1 MSNLN
6 QPIAWK
12 HLRYVLILFSPLW
25 IGSAIL
31 FGAAGIGYSMV
42 SRDYWSASQPMVLRD
57 ETTGAADRLGRFASQ
72 TELKAAQETIL
83 EMARNLEVVTAA
95 LKAIGP
101 PSGSPANWPTSTTVA
116 STAKKL
122 VNVRAPRGGEFGG
135 SDMFYLQVEQDSP
148 ERARQFCEALFDSL
162 TQQMRQVRQVRAD
175 SLIAELTH
183 AKALAQE
190 RLKTAADSMRE
201 IEVNFGSDLGE
212 LRNLTEAI
220 NGEGANRRAM
230 EDTIKE
236 LQIAELELEKL
247 HSLKVFLTRGLS
259 DPNHLLVSGA
269 DLLTRQPS
277 LQRLK
282 DGLID
287 AQLAR
292 SKLSGN
298 MRPDHPKIKT
308 AEIAEVAIIQAIEEE
323 IGSVLQS
330 MEPMIKIETE
340 RVERLTAKRNDL
352 EKRLERLA
360 DIRTN
365 YSRYASEV
373 KHRTTLLEQAERAL
387 TDAEASRS
395 AAVSTNL
402 IAKLG
407 PVTVSDNPVGPSTKI
422 LAVGG
427 GAAGMIIGLGVV
439 FLVAPG
445 PKQPSFGRRWSDRLR
460 NGRATD
466 QPAMAGQLNATADST
481 ATTVDRR
488 LQGDAAVPGVN
499 YNPPPPGFEA
509 NANRTADRGV
519 ERQWV
524 DRRAPS

>member
-1 MSNLN
+1 MSNIN

-25 IGSAIL
+25 IGCAIL
-31 FGAAGIGYSMV
+31 FAAAGIGYSIV

-57 ETTGAADRLGRFASQ
+57 EATGAVDRLGRFASQ
-72 TELKAAQETIL
+72 TELKVAQETVL

-101 PSGSPANWPTSTTVA
+101 PSGSSEKNWPSTSAVVG
-116 STAKKL
+116 TATKL

-135 SDMFYLQVEQDSP
+135 SDMFYLQVQQDSP
-148 ERARQFCEALFDSL
+148 ERAQAFCEALFDSL

-183 AKALAQE
+183 AKSLAQE

-201 IEVNFGSDLGE
+201 IEIKFGSDLGE

-236 LQIAELELEKL
+236 LQIAELEVEKL
-247 HSLKVFLTRGLS
+247 YSLKAFLTRGLS

-292 SKLSGN
+292 SNMSGN
-298 MRPDHPKIKT
+298 LRADHPRIKT
-308 AEIAEVAIIQAIEEE
+308 AEIAEAAILQAIKEE
-323 IGSVLQS
+323 IVSVLQS
-330 MEPMIKIETE
+330 MEPMIKLETE

-352 EKRLERLA
+352 ESRLEKLA
-360 DIRTN
+360 DIRTK

-373 KHRTTLLEQAERAL
+373 KHRTVLLEQAERAL

-402 IAKLG
+402 VAKLG

-422 LAVGG
+422 LALGG
-427 GAAGMIIGLGVV
+427 GAAGMIIGLGMV

-445 PKQPSFGRRWSDRLR
+445 PKSQSFGRRWSDRLR

-466 QPAMAGQLNATADST
+466 QPTLIVHPQLIDQTICTDQTIETSVERCSQ
-481 ATTVDRR
+481 VD
-488 LQGDAAVPGVN
+488 GTIPGVN
-499 YNPPPPGFEA
+499 FNPPPPGIDGA
-509 NANRTADRGV
+509 ASRHWV
-519 ERQWV
+519 ER
-524 DRRAPS
+524 RRQS

>member
-1 MSNLN
+1 MSNIN

-12 HLRYVLILFSPLW
+12 HLRNVLLLFSPLW
-25 IGSAIL
+25 VGCAIL
-31 FGAAGIGYSMV
+31 FSAAGVGYSRV

-57 ETTGAADRLGRFASQ
+57 ETTGAVERLGRFGSQ

-83 EMARNLEVVTAA
+83 EIARNYEVVTAA

-101 PSGSPANWPTSTTVA
+101 PPGNPSGTWPSVA
-116 STAKKL
+116 VVEGTARKH

-135 SDMFYLQVEQDSP
+135 SDMFYLQVQQDSP
-148 ERARQFCEALFDSL
+148 ERAQQFCDALFDSL
-162 TQQMRQVRQVRAD
+162 AEQMRQVRQVRGD
-175 SLIAELTH
+175 SLIAELNH

-190 RLKTAADSMRE
+190 RLKTAADNMRE
-201 IEVNFGSDLGE
+201 IEMNFGSDLGE

-220 NGEGANRRAM
+220 NGEGANRRAL
-230 EDTIKE
+230 EDAGKE

-247 HSLKVFLTRGLS
+247 ISLRDFLTRGLS

-292 SKLSGN
+292 SKLSGT

-308 AEIAEVAIIQAIEEE
+308 AETAEIAIIQAIKEE
-323 IGSVLQS
+323 IASVLES
-330 MEPMIKIETE
+330 MQPMIKIETE
-340 RVERLTAKRNDL
+340 RVERLSAKRDNL
-352 EKRLERLA
+352 ETRLERLA
-360 DIRTN
+360 EIRTV
-365 YSRYASEV
+365 YSRYVSEV

-402 IAKLG
+402 LVRLG
-407 PVTVSDNPVGPSTKI
+407 PVTVSDHPVGPSTKM
-422 LAVGG
+422 LAAGG
-427 GAAGMIIGLGVV
+427 GTAGVLIGLGIV

-466 QPAMAGQLNATADST
+466 AIPHEVALQGGTPRVERPFVERPFVERSG
-481 ATTVDRR
+481 VDRR
-488 LQGDAAVPGVN
+488 RDA
-499 YNPPPPGFEA
+499 
-509 NANRTADRGV
+509 RTAREG
-519 ERQWV
+519 
-524 DRRAPS
+524 

>member
-1 MSNLN
+1 MSNIN

-31 FGAAGIGYSMV
+31 FAVAGLGYSMI

-57 ETTGAADRLGRFASQ
+57 EATGAVDRLGRFASQ

-95 LKAIGP
+95 LKQI
-101 PSGSPANWPTSTTVA
+101 GSPTGKSSTNWPTAATVA
-116 STAKKL
+116 STAKRL

-148 ERARQFCEALFDSL
+148 ERALEFCEALFDSL

-201 IEVNFGSDLGE
+201 IEVKFGSDLGE
-212 LRNLTEAI
+212 LRNLTETI
-220 NGEGANRRAM
+220 NGEGANRRAV

-287 AQLAR
+287 AQLSR

-308 AEIAEVAIIQAIEEE
+308 AEIAELAIIQAIKEE

-330 MEPMIKIETE
+330 MEPVLKIETE
-340 RVERLTAKRNDL
+340 RVERLTAKQDNL
-352 EKRLERLA
+352 EGRLGRLA
-360 DIRTN
+360 DIRTK

-373 KHRTTLLEQAERAL
+373 KHRTTLLEQAERSL

-402 IAKLG
+402 VAKLG
-407 PVTVSDNPVGPSTKI
+407 PVTVSENPNGPSAKI
-422 LAVGG
+422 LAFGG
-427 GAAGMIIGLGVV
+427 GAAGMIVGLGMV

-445 PKQPSFGRRWSDRLR
+445 PQQPSFGRRWSDRMR
-460 NGRATD
+460 NGRSTD
-466 QPAMAGQLNATADST
+466 QPVSTDDANVATSSPSSV
-481 ATTVDRR
+481 VDRR
-488 LQGDAAVPGVN
+488 SGGAAKPPGVN
-499 YNPPPPGFEA
+499 FNPPPRGYEGDSIRPG
-509 NANRTADRGV
+509 G
-519 ERQWV
+519 
-524 DRRAPS
+524 DRRSRS

>member
-1 MSNLN
+1 MSNIN

-31 FGAAGIGYSMV
+31 FAAAGIGYSMV

-57 ETTGAADRLGRFASQ
+57 EATGAVDRLGRFASQ

-95 LKAIGP
+95 LKKVGP
-101 PSGSPANWPTSTTVA
+101 PNGRPSTSWPTAAMVA
-116 STAKKL
+116 STAKRL

-148 ERARQFCEALFDSL
+148 KRAHDFCVALFDSL
-162 TQQMRQVRQVRAD
+162 TQQLRQVRQVRAD

-190 RLKTAADSMRE
+190 RLKTAADHMRE
-201 IEVNFGSDLGE
+201 IEINFGSDLGE
-212 LRNLTEAI
+212 LRNLTETI

-230 EDTIKE
+230 EDTLKE

-247 HSLKVFLTRGLS
+247 HSLKEFLTRGLS

-298 MRPDHPKIKT
+298 MRSDHPKIKT
-308 AEIAEVAIIQAIEEE
+308 AEIAEVAIIRAIEEE

-340 RVERLTAKRNDL
+340 RVERLTAKRNDF
-352 EKRLERLA
+352 ESRLERLA

-373 KHRTTLLEQAERAL
+373 KHRTALLEQAERAL

-407 PVTVSDNPVGPSTKI
+407 PVTVSDKPVGPSAKI

-427 GAAGMIIGLGVV
+427 GAAGMIVGLGMV

-445 PKQPSFGRRWSDRLR
+445 PSQPSFGRRWSDRMR

-466 QPAMAGQLNATADST
+466 QPKVAENPSVEIASSDPMI
-481 ATTVDRR
+481 DRR
-488 LQGDAAVPGVN
+488 ARETTSPPGVN
-499 YNPPPPGFEA
+499 FNPPPSGYGNGTIRPSG
-509 NANRTADRGV
+509 
-519 ERQWV
+519 

>member
-1 MSNLN
+1 MSHIN

-12 HLRYVLILFSPLW
+12 HLRSVLILFSPLW

-31 FGAAGIGYSMV
+31 FAVAGIGYSMI

-57 ETTGAADRLGRFASQ
+57 EATGAVDRLGRFASQ

-83 EMARNLEVVTAA
+83 EMARNLEVITAA
-95 LKAIGP
+95 LKQIGP
-101 PSGSPANWPTSTTVA
+101 PAGTSSTNWPTAATVA
-116 STAKKL
+116 STAKYL

-148 ERARQFCEALFDSL
+148 ERASAFCEALFDSL

-175 SLIAELTH
+175 SLIVELTH
-183 AKALAQE
+183 VKALAQE

-201 IEVNFGSDLGE
+201 IEIKFGSDLSE

-220 NGEGANRRAM
+220 NGEGANRRAL

-236 LQIAELELEKL
+236 LQIADLELEKL
-247 HSLKVFLTRGLS
+247 HSLKAFLTRGLS

-308 AEIAEVAIIQAIEEE
+308 AEIAELAIIRAIKEE

-330 MEPMIKIETE
+330 MEPMIKIESE
-340 RVERLTAKRNDL
+340 RVERLTAKRDNL
-352 EKRLERLA
+352 EGRLERLA
-360 DIRTN
+360 DIRTQ

-373 KHRTTLLEQAERAL
+373 KHRTALLEQAERSL

-395 AAVSTNL
+395 AAISTSL

-407 PVTVSDNPVGPSTKI
+407 PVTVSDDPNGPSVKL

-427 GAAGMIIGLGVV
+427 GAAGMIVGLGMV

-445 PKQPSFGRRWSDRLR
+445 PIQPSFGRRWSDRMR

-466 QPAMAGQLNATADST
+466 QP
-481 ATTVDRR
+481 V
-488 LQGDAAVPGVN
+488 
-499 YNPPPPGFEA
+499 NPPPPGCDGDSI
-509 NANRTADRGV
+509 RPRD
-519 ERQWV
+519 
-524 DRRAPS
+524 DRRSPS

>member
-25 IGSAIL
+25 IGCAIL
-31 FGAAGIGYSMV
+31 FAAGGIGYSMI

-57 ETTGAADRLGRFASQ
+57 EATGAVDRLGRFASQ
-72 TELKAAQETIL
+72 TDLKAAQETIL
-83 EMARNLEVVTAA
+83 ELARNLEVVTAA
-95 LKAIGP
+95 LKTIGP
-101 PSGSPANWPTSTTVA
+101 PSGRPDSNWPSLSTVEG
-116 STAKKL
+116 TAKKF

-135 SDMFYLQVEQDSP
+135 SDMFYLQVQQDSP
-148 ERARQFCEALFDSL
+148 ERAREFCEALFDSL
-162 TQQMRQVRQVRAD
+162 AEQMRQVRQVRAD

-183 AKALAQE
+183 AKTLAQE

-201 IEVNFGSDLGE
+201 IEVKFGSDLGE

-220 NGEGANRRAM
+220 NGEGANRRVL
-230 EDTIKE
+230 EDTSKE
-236 LQIAELELEKL
+236 LQIAELDLEKL
-247 HSLKVFLTRGLS
+247 HSLKEFLTRGLS

-292 SKLSGN
+292 SKLSGK
-298 MRPDHPKIKT
+298 MRADHPKIKA
-308 AEIAEVAIIQAIEEE
+308 AEIAEVAIMQAIKEE
-323 IGSVLQS
+323 IASVLQS
-330 MEPMIKIETE
+330 MQPMIKIETE
-340 RVERLTAKRNDL
+340 RVERLTAKRDNL
-352 EKRLERLA
+352 EVRLERLA
-360 DIRTN
+360 EIRTM

-407 PVTVSDNPVGPSTKI
+407 PVTVSDGPIGPSTKI

-427 GAAGMIIGLGVV
+427 GAAGLMVGLGLV

-445 PKQPSFGRRWSDRLR
+445 PKQPSFGRRWTDRMR
-460 NGRATD
+460 QGRASD
-466 QPAMAGQLNATADST
+466 QQTSGNETTVAST
-481 ATTVDRR
+481 APPATFDRRAQGVTTIPGVNFHPQPNSLAPDAPQEKARPFVDRR
-488 LQGDAAVPGVN
+488 
-499 YNPPPPGFEA
+499 
-509 NANRTADRGV
+509 
-519 ERQWV
+519 
-524 DRRAPS
+524 S